1 MKNLNA
7 DERDCLDRLKAWLA
21 KVERIQNMY
30 EPRGRIPRSDHAEA
44 RELYAALKRGLEA
57 ESRDLTNTRRRPP
70 LTQAE
75 TQWYQPTIVEAHLHL
90 EAPTNSTPEKW
101 FSSLYDAQFDFSHMI
116 SQLKAARGGSE

>member
-1 MKNLNA
+1 M
-7 DERDCLDRLKAWLA
+7 
-21 KVERIQNMY
+21 
-30 EPRGRIPRSDHAEA
+30 PRSSEGWRLNPATLPTPDV
-44 RELYAALKRGLEA
+44 
-57 ESRDLTNTRRRPP
+57 RPP